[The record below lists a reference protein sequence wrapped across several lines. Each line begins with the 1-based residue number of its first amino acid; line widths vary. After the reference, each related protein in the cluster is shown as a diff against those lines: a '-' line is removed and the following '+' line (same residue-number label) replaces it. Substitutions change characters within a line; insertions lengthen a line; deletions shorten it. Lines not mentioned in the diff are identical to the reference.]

1 MSRNLLGGS
10 SQYVV
15 NDHGDR
21 KSPIPG
27 VVGPLPNG
35 LFMAYKSGLLSN
47 YLLKWD
53 DPPGIP
59 QLPVVPPEA
68 VPEVSKGKVHI
79 TQNKDVPIG
88 IDCDFL
94 NTPNYCSTSNENV
107 MLTWFSIW
115 VGSRYY
121 LWFGNSA
128 KQLIWRACG
137 TRRISELSD

>member
-1 MSRNLLGGS
+1 M
-10 SQYVV
+10 V

-35 LFMAYKSGLLSN
+35 LFMGSKSGLLSN

-53 DPPGIP
+53 DPPSIP

-94 NTPNYCSTSNENV
+94 NTPNYYSTSNENV
-107 MLTWFSIW
+107 MLT
-115 VGSRYY
+115 
-121 LWFGNSA
+121 
-128 KQLIWRACG
+128 
-137 TRRISELSD
+137 